1 MDAKNYE
8 VYTKM
13 QAGTPYATYKKT
25 SLGKVFVSA
34 LDPFSGNPVGII
46 LEGEKGDEKEYVD
59 VWSEGED
66 VFFKRT
72 NKLQFDQGYIIP
84 TERPNAPVA
93 KPIEQFSDEEL
104 KELLSMKYFAF
115 QKLLGEINSVAVAQR
130 LLDLS
135 REMEKSEKI
144 VSVIEAKVSELQQKV

>member
-1 MDAKNYE
+1 MEAKNYD

-13 QAGTPYATYKKT
+13 QAGTPYASYKKT

-66 VFFKRT
+66 VFFKKT
-72 NKLQFDQGYIIP
+72 NKLQWVP
-84 TERPNAPVA
+84 TEYAPMI
-93 KPIEQFSDEEL
+93 KLLEEIKEILLRIEQRQ
-104 KELLSMKYFAF
+104 A
-115 QKLLGEINSVAVAQR
+115 
-130 LLDLS
+130 
-135 REMEKSEKI
+135 
-144 VSVIEAKVSELQQKV
+144 